1 MSSAD
6 PGSAEAAAEAL
17 VHAVVWGEHT
27 VVWELLSSTG
37 RNTALTVAQHNGM
50 DRVAAGRIRDG
61 LADPVELDDFL
72 RQLLGGIRRDL
83 RSIEL
88 GELQVDHVE
97 LSSSGD
103 EATGHLVVPSTIPGV
118 ENWSAGTLRLS
129 HGDDGRWLIDH
140 LEPRI
145 AGP

>member
-1 MSSAD
+1 MSSTD
-6 PGSAEAAAEAL
+6 QSSAEAAAEAL

-27 VVWELLSSTG
+27 VIWGLLSAMG

-50 DRVAAGRIRDG
+50 DRVVASRIRDG

-88 GELQVDHVE
+88 GDLRVDHVE
-97 LSSSGD
+97 RSASGD
-103 EATGHLVVPSTIPGV
+103 EAVGHLVVPSTIPGV
-118 ENWSAGTLRLS
+118 ENWSAGSLRLS
-129 HGDDGRWLIDH
+129 QGEDGSWLIDH